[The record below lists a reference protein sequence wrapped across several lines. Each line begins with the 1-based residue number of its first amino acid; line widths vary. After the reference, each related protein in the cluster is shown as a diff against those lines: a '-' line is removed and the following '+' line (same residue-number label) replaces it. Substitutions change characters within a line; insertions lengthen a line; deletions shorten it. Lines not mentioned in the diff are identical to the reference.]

1 MTAGPRAPKDP
12 EKKRKSF
19 YIMRGKEIAGSVQ
32 PDGKGIQ
39 FIYLNDGRMISSAR
53 ICGGIQDEEILK
65 PLQTAAGFRSLV
77 YSIGVSVE
85 AGDRESVVDFVFQ
98 MYGKTDPYRS
108 GTELRM
114 PVRANGMEHVLK
126 LEEACWSED
135 DDIPGQIRFE
145 FVRAGEQAEA
155 SVRFYLHDGFEVPDI
170 QEEAPVDF
178 EAPDYQRMLEKS
190 LVQTG
195 NHARVKKAI
204 EKAKRGEDTTIAFIG
219 GSITQGAGAVPIHT
233 GCYAYRTFE
242 GLCSLAGRGTEENL
256 HYCKAGVGGTPSEL
270 GMIRYEKDVL
280 REGTVTPDIVVVEFA
295 VNDEGDET
303 KGECY
308 DSLVRKILRAPNR
321 PAVVLLFSVFADD
334 WNLQERLSPV
344 GYAYDLPMVSIRD
357 AVVDQFYQKPGAGR
371 VVSKN
376 QFFYDCFHP
385 TNVGHTIMAD
395 SLIHLFR
402 TVDGMPDME
411 DTLDMADIAAPLGD
425 AFWQVRLLDRR
436 HNEIGAKIECGDFS
450 ETDRELQAVEM
461 DRDQEPTKEFPDNW
475 QYRHC
480 TGAPFIMDITCTAL
494 LLVYKDSGSAQ
505 AGCVQVYVDGE
516 QVLLVN
522 PRLVG
527 WTHCN
532 PLICFREKERT
543 CHHVEIRMQPGDE
556 EKEFTILGFG
566 YVE

>member
-1 MTAGPRAPKDP
+1 MGPKAPKDP
-12 EKKRKSF
+12 EKKRKFF
-19 YIMRGKEIAGSVQ
+19 YIMRDREIAGAVV
-32 PDGKGIQ
+32 PEGGGIQ
-39 FIYLNDGRMISSAR
+39 YVYLNDGRLISSAR
-53 ICGGIQDEEILK
+53 IAGGVRDEAILG
-65 PLQTAAGFRSLV
+65 LLETTAGFRKLV
-77 YSIGVSVE
+77 YSIGVAVE
-85 AGDRESVVDFVFQ
+85 GADREETVDFVLQ
-98 MYGKTDPYRS
+98 MYGKTDPYKS

-114 PVRANGMEHVLK
+114 PVKANGMEYVLK
-126 LEEACWSED
+126 LEEARWSED

-145 FVRAGEQAEA
+145 FDRAGKQAEA
-155 SVRFYLHDGFEVPDI
+155 TVRFYLMDGFEAPEA
-170 QEEAPVDF
+170 EEEKPVSFDS
-178 EAPDYQRMLEKS
+178 PDYRRMLERS

-195 NHARVKKAI
+195 NYARLKKAI

-233 GCYAYRTFE
+233 SCYACRTFE
-242 GLCSLAGRGTEENL
+242 GLCGMAGKSTEENV

-270 GMIRYEKDVL
+270 GMIRYERDVL
-280 REGTVTPDIVVVEFA
+280 RDGKVTPDIVVVEFA

-308 DSLVRKILRAPNR
+308 DSLVRKILSAQNR
-321 PAVVLLFSVFADD
+321 PAVILLFSVFADD
-334 WNLQERLSPV
+334 WNLQERLFPV

-357 AVVDQFYQKPGAGR
+357 AVVEQFYRKPGEGR

-385 TNVGHTIMAD
+385 SNVGHIIMAD

-402 TVDGMPDME
+402 EVEALPDME
-411 DTLDMADIAAPLGD
+411 DIPDVGQITAPLGD
-425 AFWQVRLLDRR
+425 AFWQVRLLDRGQ
-436 HNEIGAKIECGDFS
+436 NEIGAKIDCGDFA
-450 ETDRELQAVEM
+450 ETDQELQAVEM
-461 DRDQEPTKEFPDNW
+461 DRNPEPTKEFPHNW
-475 QYRHC
+475 KHRHR
-480 TGAPFIMDITCTAL
+480 TGAPFVMDIVCTSL

-505 AGCVQVYVDGE
+505 AGTALVYVDGV
-516 QVLLVN
+516 QALCVN

-532 PLICFREKERT
+532 PLICFREKERIG
-543 CHHVEIRMQPGDE
+543 HHVEIRMQPGDE